1 MKSFNSATAWI
12 VATSFVIAAA
22 GFLLPFWPLT
32 VVGLGLCALSGRFFS
47 AIAMGLLLDVGY
59 GAPVGPYHALYV
71 PFTLCALVFIAL
83 RLFAERYMYNRGG
96 ERSEF
101 L

>member
-1 MKSFNSATAWI
+1 MIRRSTAWI
-12 VATSFVIAAA
+12 LAASFLIAAA

-32 VVGLGLCALSGRFFS
+32 VVGIALCALSGRWAF

-59 GAPVGPYHALYV
+59 GTPVGPWHALYV
-71 PFTLCALVFIAL
+71 PFTLCALVFTAL
-83 RLFAERYMYNRGG
+83 RLSGMRYLRGG
-96 ERSEF
+96 TTDT